1 MILRVCR
8 RAVTCGPT
16 HKSAWQR
23 RGTGPRPTPVLGWCL
38 VGDDA
43 PGVPR
48 NPGEPNYRTP
58 ANPRFVRSA
67 LRQMITNCAFAREW
81 HSIRCAMPGRR
92 GRRPLRRDAANPR
105 RGGYHPPA
113 RCGVK
118 WMFRYSAHSQ
128 RTRFA
133 VGATCGRP
141 PVCSRFSANSPI
153 YGIVFKSSGAAR
165 CGHRALQECRIVGD
179 GVLDVPRIPGSFD
192 CRSPAN
198 PQRTRSAVGATC
210 GRPPVCSWISAN
222 SPIYGIAFKS
232 SGAARCG
239 HRAIILRR
247 IRTIRSNS
255 PPSFYCLTGS
265 PAPARRTPAWRR
277 TPPASCPTRRRAF

>member
-92 GRRPLRRDAANPR
+92 GRRPLRWDAANPR

-141 PVCSRFSANSPI
+141 PVCS
-153 YGIVFKSSGAAR
+153 
-165 CGHRALQECRIVGD
+165 
-179 GVLDVPRIPGSFD
+179 
-192 CRSPAN
+192 
-198 PQRTRSAVGATC
+198 
-210 GRPPVCSWISAN
+210 WISAN

-232 SGAARCG
+232 SCAARCG
-239 HRAIILRR
+239 HRALHGAAIPFVGDGVLDVPR
-247 IRTIRSNS
+247 N
-255 PPSFYCLTGS
+255 PGQPNC
-265 PAPARRTPAWRR
+265 RTPANLRFVQ
-277 TPPASCPTRRRAF
+277 SGRRASGYRLRVRPGSALQSVRSARVVEDADPYGLGLAEFAVATAKKIKS

>member
-1 MILRVCR
+1 M
-8 RAVTCGPT
+8 
-16 HKSAWQR
+16 SAWQR

-38 VGDDA
+38 AGDA
-43 PGVPR
+43 LGVPR

-141 PVCSRFSANSPI
+141 PVCSWISANSPI
-153 YGIVFKSSGAAR
+153 YGIAFKSSCAAR

-179 GVLDVPRIPGSFD
+179 GVLDSPRRTESYD
-192 CRSPAN
+192 CQSPAN
-198 PQRTRSAVGATC
+198 GCQFWVRPRIGIPFGAQRVVGDADPYDGCGATI
-210 GRPPVCSWISAN
+210 PA
-222 SPIYGIAFKS
+222 
-232 SGAARCG
+232 GAAKQT
-239 HRAIILRR
+239 AVISI
-247 IRTIRSNS
+247 
-255 PPSFYCLTGS
+255 
-265 PAPARRTPAWRR
+265 
-277 TPPASCPTRRRAF
+277 